1 MRSFLSGL
9 SVFHRTLLAAA
20 LSLAAGFAH
29 ADIQQ
34 QIDAAERMAG
44 KDPKASMAMLEGLA
58 GDAHARHANDD
69 LRRVETARCWLLSYT
84 EPAKALALANAMLGQ
99 ARLQNDPSL
108 HVCRGYAY
116 EQLQRDEEAM
126 AEYDF
131 GIEQG
136 GRVHDQP
143 ARSRALALRGE
154 QRHLRGLYAGAI
166 DDLKA
171 AYELEQ
177 HLGNAENQRYVL
189 NALGNLYADNN
200 VQDFENALEAFGKL
214 LAFHEAAGDLRGQ
227 ATMHFNL
234 GSTYE
239 NQGKLAPARRH
250 FEQALA
256 FERRRA
262 GSGPVAGPVP
272 DDVAAD
278 IANDQRAYAVVLS
291 KLGEHAQAI
300 ALLDSALASLQSRA
314 EPDAAALAALHLS
327 RGAVYRRAGRFA
339 DALAELEAALRHFEP
354 QHNARY
360 LQKIHEERAATYAQA
375 GDWRNAYRAQQAMI
389 EAQQALQ
396 KHMLDERATRLRVQ
410 FQSEQAKLRNTELQ
424 HQNALQQRDLENTAQ
439 VRRWQLAALAA
450 SFGLIALLSAWILRQ
465 RRLSRR
471 MRDLALTD
479 ELTRLP
485 NRRHFMTVAAQ
496 AFEQAHRSGAQ
507 LSLAAI
513 DIDHFKRI
521 NDRHGHATGDIVLQR
536 VAHALRSA
544 LRPGDMVGRTG
555 GEEFLCLL
563 RGASKDDALSA
574 GERLREAVMAI
585 DCGDLPDGVVP
596 SISIGVAGSQPQ
608 DATLDLLCRRAD
620 HALYRAKEN
629 GRNRVELAAA

>member
-1 MRSFLSGL
+1 MRPFLSGL
-9 SVFHRTLLAAA
+9 LVLRHTVLATAMALAAA
-20 LSLAAGFAH
+20 CAH

-34 QIDAAERMAG
+34 QIAAAEQTAD
-44 KDPKASMAMLEGLA
+44 KDPRAGMAMLEAMA
-58 GDAHARHANDD
+58 GDAQARHAVDE
-69 LRRVETARCWLLSYT
+69 LRRIETARCWLLSYT
-84 EPAKALALANAMLGQ
+84 EPAKALALANTMLGQ

-126 AEYDF
+126 AEYEF

-136 GRVHDQP
+136 GRVRDQP

-154 QRHLRGLYAGAI
+154 QRHIHGLYAGAI

-177 HLGNAENQRYVL
+177 RLGNADNQRYVL

-214 LAFHEAAGDLRGQ
+214 LAFHEAAGDPRGQ

-239 NQGKLAPARRH
+239 NQGKLAPARLH

-262 GSGPVAGPVP
+262 GSGAAAGPMAA
-272 DDVAAD
+272 DLAAD

-291 KLGEHAQAI
+291 KLGEHAKAI
-300 ALLDSALASLQSRA
+300 ALLDSAMASLRSLA
-314 EPDAAALAALHLS
+314 EPDAAALAALQLS
-327 RGAVYRRAGRFA
+327 RGAVFRRAGRFA
-339 DALAELEAALRHFEP
+339 DAQTELEAALRHFEP

-360 LQKIHEERAATYAQA
+360 LQKIHEERAATYAEA

-389 EAQQALQ
+389 VAQQAIQ

-410 FQSEQAKLRNTELQ
+410 FQAEQAKLRNTELQ
-424 HQNALQQRDLENTAQ
+424 HQNALQQRDLENTAR

-465 RRLSRR
+465 RRLGRR
-471 MRDLALTD
+471 MRELALTD

-485 NRRHFMTVAAQ
+485 NRRHFMRVAAE
-496 AFEQAHRSGAQ
+496 AFEDARRTGAP

-536 VAHALRSA
+536 VAHALRTA
-544 LRPGDMVGRTG
+544 LRPGDLVGRTG

-563 RGASKDDALSA
+563 RGASKDDAPGAS
-574 GERLREAVMAI
+574 ERLREAVMAI
-585 DCGDLPDGVVP
+585 DCSDLPSGVAP
-596 SISIGVAGSQPQ
+596 SISIGVAGKAPQ
-608 DATLDLLCRRAD
+608 DACLDLLCRRAD

>member
-1 MRSFLSGL
+1 MLRHT
-9 SVFHRTLLAAA
+9 VLAAA
-20 LSLAAGFAH
+20 LALAAACAH
-29 ADIQQ
+29 ADVKQRIA
-34 QIDAAERMAG
+34 AAEQVAD
-44 KDPKASMAMLEGLA
+44 KDPRAGMAMLEA
-58 GDAHARHANDD
+58 MAADAQARAAIDD
-69 LRRVETARCWLLSYT
+69 LRRIETARCWLLSYT
-84 EPAKALALANAMLGQ
+84 EPPKALSLANAML
-99 ARLQNDPSL
+99 ARPGLQNDPFL
-108 HVCRGYAY
+108 HVCRGYVY

-136 GRVHDQP
+136 GRVRDEP

-154 QRHLRGLYAGAI
+154 QRHMHGLYAGAI

-177 HLGNAENQRYVL
+177 RLGDEENQRYVL

-214 LAFHEAAGDLRGQ
+214 LAFHQAAGDPAGQ

-239 NQGKLAPARRH
+239 NQGKLGPARLH

-262 GSGPVAGPVP
+262 GSGPVP
-272 DDVAAD
+272 DAVAAD

-291 KLGEHAQAI
+291 KLGEHAKAI
-300 ALLDSALASLQSRA
+300 ALLDSAMASLRA
-314 EPDAAALAALHLS
+314 LAKPDATALATLQLS

-354 QHNARY
+354 QHNTRY
-360 LQKIHEERAATYAQA
+360 LQKIHEERAATYAEA
-375 GDWRNAYRAQQAMI
+375 GDWRNAYRAQQAMMA
-389 EAQQALQ
+389 AQQAIQ

-410 FQSEQAKLRNTELQ
+410 FQAEQAKLRNAQLQ
-424 HQNALQQRDLENTAQ
+424 HQNALQQRDLENTAR

-465 RRLSRR
+465 RRLGRR

-485 NRRHFMTVAAQ
+485 NRRHFMRVAAE
-496 AFEQAHRSGAQ
+496 AFEDARKTGAQ
-507 LSLAAI
+507 LSLAGI

-536 VAHALRSA
+536 VAHALRTA
-544 LRPGDMVGRTG
+544 LRPGDLVGRTG

-585 DCGDLPDGVVP
+585 DCSDLPAGVAP
-596 SISIGVAGSQPQ
+596 SISIGVAGNDPQ
-608 DATLDLLCRRAD
+608 DECLDLLCRRAD